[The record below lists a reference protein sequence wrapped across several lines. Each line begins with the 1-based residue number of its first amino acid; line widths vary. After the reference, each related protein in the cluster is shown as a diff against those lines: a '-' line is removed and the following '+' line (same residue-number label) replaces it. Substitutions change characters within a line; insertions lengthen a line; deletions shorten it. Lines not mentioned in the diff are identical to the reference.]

1 MAETTPGE
9 ALHEALNT
17 TESSE
22 EPEQRA
28 NIILF
33 IFLTLLL
40 GAFVRHI
47 LSKFVVPY
55 TSL

>member
-40 GAFVRHI
+40 GVFVRHI